1 MQSLQG
7 GTVPIVNEAL
17 LEPDC
22 DILLAS
28 FNQCLGGKGLFE
40 VTNDHVVA

>member
-7 GTVPIVNEAL
+7 GTVPVVNEAL
-17 LEPDC
+17 LDTDC
-22 DILLAS
+22 EILSAS
-28 FNQCLGGKGLFE
+28 FNQYLGKGLFE